1 MLKKVIKVSAGHE
14 VVTLFRNRTFLD
26 KKKESKKKEYRKK
39 TRDY

>member
-1 MLKKVIKVSAGHE
+1 MVKKLLKVSVGHE

-26 KKKESKKKEYRKK
+26 KKKESKKKQCRKK